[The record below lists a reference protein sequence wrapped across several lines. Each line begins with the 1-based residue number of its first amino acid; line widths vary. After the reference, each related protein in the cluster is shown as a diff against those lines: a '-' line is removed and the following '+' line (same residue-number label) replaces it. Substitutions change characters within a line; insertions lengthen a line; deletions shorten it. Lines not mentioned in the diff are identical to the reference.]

1 MNLKGLCLAAAAGGA
16 VGTVSLFAVP
26 ALAHHSFA
34 IFDQSQVI
42 SLTGTVEEFEWI
54 NPHAWLHLT
63 ITDDDGNAAPWAF
76 EGGSTSGLTRL
87 GWAPDSLSP
96 GDQITIGFRPL
107 KDGSRGG
114 QLMRVTLSN
123 GQRLCSNR
131 GCG

>member
-1 MNLKGLCLAAAAGGA
+1 MNLKALCLAAAAGGA
-16 VGTVSLFAVP
+16 AGTVLLFAVP

-63 ITDDDGNAAPWAF
+63 ITDDDGNAALWAF
-76 EGGSTSGLTRL
+76 EGGATGQLARL
-87 GWAPDSLSP
+87 GWAPDSLGP
-96 GDQITIGFRPL
+96 GDEITIGFRPL
-107 KDGSRGG
+107 RDGSRGG
-114 QLMRVTLSN
+114 QLMRVTLPD